1 MAKSQSESGYRRGP
15 LRTVWPS
22 PARVASRR
30 SARRADEEYGTSAQP
45 SWRDVDWPSHI
56 HDVELD
62 GKRVHYADLGEGD
75 APPVVFVHG
84 LGGSWQNWL
93 ENLPTVAQTRR
104 TIALDLPG
112 FGGSEMPAAPISI
125 TDFAAAVEGLCD
137 TLGLGAVPV
146 VGNSMGGFT
155 AAEVAIR
162 HPDRVERLVLVDA
175 AGISIAEASQ
185 TSVRL
190 GRLLLGGGGSAS
202 AERGRRLLRRPG
214 YVQFAFGVIMRH
226 PTRIAHDLLVEQL
239 TGVGKPGFSGAMEA
253 LLTYD
258 IRDRLPDIAAPTLI
272 VQGIDDVIVPRGDAR
287 EFERLIPRATSLVLE
302 DTGHVPMLE
311 RPTTFNRALLEFL
324 DQDVAPEQPSPAQE
338 PVLSEGREQTL

>member
-1 MAKSQSESGYRRGP
+1 MAKADTDTGYRRGP

-30 SARRADEEYGTSAQP
+30 SARRADEEYGSSAEP
-45 SWRDVDWPSHI
+45 SWRDVDWPSHL
-56 HDVELD
+56 HDVEID
-62 GKRVHYADLGEGD
+62 GKRVHYADLGERD

-93 ENLPTVAQTRR
+93 ENLPTVAQSRR
-104 TIALDLPG
+104 AIALDLPG
-112 FGGSEMPAAPISI
+112 FGASEMPAEPITI
-125 TDFAAAVEGLCD
+125 TNVARAVEGLCAALD
-137 TLGLGAVPV
+137 LGAVPI

-155 AAEVAIR
+155 AAEVAVR

-175 AGISIAEASQ
+175 AGISIAQATR

-190 GRLLLGGGGSAS
+190 GRLLLGGGSTS
-202 AERGRRLLRRPG
+202 AERALRLLKRPG
-214 YVQFAFGVIMRH
+214 YVQFAFGIIMRH
-226 PTRIAHDLLVEQL
+226 PTRLANDVLVEQL
-239 TGVGKPGFSGAMEA
+239 NGVGKPGFRGALEA
-253 LLTYD
+253 LVTYD
-258 IRDRLPDIAAPTLI
+258 IRERLPDIAAPTLI
-272 VQGIDDVIVPRGDAR
+272 VQGTDDILVPRGDAR

-324 DQDVAPEQPSPAQE
+324 DQDVAPEQPSAQQE
-338 PVLSEGREQTL
+338 PVLSEGREQAV